1 LQVAALCVAVGT
13 YPAAFAQTPAPGD
26 SARRVAAVP
35 AVAPPADAQIR
46 TFLAALLAG
55 KIAEGVDGLLGASAA
70 QKQEERGNLI
80 SQINAAVTTYG
91 LIIAFEKV
99 RTDALGSM
107 AVREYYFVQH
117 RDMVVRWEFDMV
129 RTGVGWEIDYFGF
142 DDQPKSW
149 F

>member
-1 LQVAALCVAVGT
+1 
-13 YPAAFAQTPAPGD
+13 
-26 SARRVAAVP
+26 
-35 AVAPPADAQIR
+35 VAPPPDAQIR

-70 QKQEERGNLI
+70 QKQEERANLI
-80 SQINAAVTTYG
+80 SQIGAAVNTYG
-91 LIIAFEKV
+91 PAMAYEKV

-107 AVREYYFVQH
+107 AVRQYYFVQH